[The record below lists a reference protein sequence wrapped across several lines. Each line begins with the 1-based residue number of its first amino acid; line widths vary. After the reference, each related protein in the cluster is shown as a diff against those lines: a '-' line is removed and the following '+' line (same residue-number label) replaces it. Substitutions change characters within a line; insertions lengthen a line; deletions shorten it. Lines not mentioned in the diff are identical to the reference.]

1 MYEYTERLKLPLLIP
16 NQSGKEITHNEALII
31 IDNLLQNHVM
41 SKSLNTPPD
50 SSNSGDIYI
59 VSNNATGDWFEKENQ
74 LAIFDNGWRFLEP
87 INGMLF
93 YILDENCFYAY
104 KDNWIKLEYLID
116 FTKLQNIAIDNLQK
130 DELIKYDGNDF
141 VNTREINLLKL
152 YINNKLLIDEN
163 LNISIKNEES
173 LNNIVS
179 ITSEDINFKNNLK
192 ISGVGIDNY
201 IINVVNTNINGFAN
215 IDLSNLSSTGQTYIK
230 SLVDENTLNINVS
243 NITQTG
249 IDTIMTY
256 NIPDYSAGV
265 SVTEQ
270 QLITGYTSPSKGILY
285 ITAQSNVGVQVY
297 VNDVYVTDIGAGL
310 RATTIILDINDVVK
324 VSIASDLFKNSIFF
338 PFKGVNND

>member
-59 VSNNATGDWFEKENQ
+59 VSNNATGDWFGKENQ

-93 YILDENCFYAY
+93 YILYENCFYVY

-152 YINNKLLIDEN
+152 YINNKLLIDEDF
-163 LNISIKNEES
+163 NISN
-173 LNNIVS
+173 
-179 ITSEDINFKNNLK
+179 DIK
-192 ISGVGIDNY
+192 ISGVNIDEH
-201 IINVVNTNINGFAN
+201 IVNVVNNNAEGFAKA
-215 IDLSNLSSTGQTYIK
+215 DLSNLTEEGQNSIK
-230 SLVDENTLNINVS
+230 NVVNENVLNKDID

-249 IDTIMTY
+249 IN
-256 NIPDYSAGV
+256 NIQNYLMPDYSAGIEF
-265 SVTEQ
+265 SWDTSDQVTINNLSYNGKFVAPSNGVVFIRLDLNNGTEVIVINDNVV
-270 QLITGYTSPSKGILY
+270 LKSIATAYSWNSFIFFYLSKGDILR
-285 ITAQSNVGVQVY
+285 
-297 VNDVYVTDIGAGL
+297 VNNFERYTEK
-310 RATTIILDINDVVK
+310 R
-324 VSIASDLFKNSIFF
+324 FF
-338 PFKGVNND
+338 PLKGGQNA